1 MEYRKIVNG
10 IALGVLLKNPEIPDY
25 HLMVG
30 TAEHLDGVNLMISQ
44 TKIPQKVADGLEKVN
59 TLSNEKIEDAIANN
73 MLEINDYSS
82 NNAILGSMIGGVR

>member
-1 MEYRKIVNG
+1 MEYRRVING

-44 TKIPQKVADGLEKVN
+44 TKIPQKVADSLEKVS
-59 TLSNEKIEDAIANN
+59 TISNDEIELAIANN
-73 MLEINDYSS
+73 TLEINDFSA

>member
-1 MEYRKIVNG
+1 MEYRKVVNG
-10 IALGVLLKNPEIPDY
+10 IALNVLLKNPDMPDF

-30 TAEHLDGVNLMISQ
+30 NAEHLDGVNLMINQ
-44 TKIPQKVADGLEKVN
+44 TKIPKKVADSLEKVN
-59 TLSNEKIEDAIANN
+59 TLSNEKIEESVANN